1 VLTHAHGFVARDD
14 GRGEIVVAFRGSREL
29 ADIFTG
35 RLLDGMDFIHEV
47 CSTRLRADGNLL
59 LAPLV
64 SRGIEKDNAAS
75 VHAGFLI
82 SYNSVR
88 ASVIRIVRGQL
99 LAFPDYSVVIAGTF
113 FFLRLFGFF
122 YCTVLYM

>member
-1 VLTHAHGFVARDD
+1 
-14 GRGEIVVAFRGSREL
+14 
-29 ADIFTG
+29 
-35 RLLDGMDFIHEV
+35 M
-47 CSTRLRADGNLL
+47 RADGNLL

-64 SRGIEKDNAAS
+64 SRGIEKNNAAS

-88 ASVIRIVRGQL
+88 ASVIRIVREQL

-113 FFLRLFGFF
+113 FFTFVL
-122 YCTVLYM
+122 YCTCNTNERCLGFVSLVGASAADG

>member
-1 VLTHAHGFVARDD
+1 MLTHAHGFVARDD
-14 GRGEIVVAFRGSREL
+14 GRREIVVAFRGSREL
-29 ADIFTG
+29 ADMLTG
-35 RLLDGMDFIHEV
+35 RSGWLDGIRIHEV
-47 CSTRLRADGNLL
+47 CSTRFLRADGNLL

-88 ASVIRIVRGQL
+88 ASVIRIVREQL

-113 FFLRLFGFF
+113 LRFFFCLK
-122 YCTVLYM
+122 LYM

>member
-1 VLTHAHGFVARDD
+1 
-14 GRGEIVVAFRGSREL
+14 
-29 ADIFTG
+29 
-35 RLLDGMDFIHEV
+35 
-47 CSTRLRADGNLL
+47 LRTDGNLL

-88 ASVIRIVRGQL
+88 ASVIRIVREQL
-99 LAFPDYSVVIAGTF
+99 LAFPDYRVVIAGTF
-113 FFLRLFGFF
+113 LRFFFF
-122 YCTVLYM
+122 FKLYM

>member
-1 VLTHAHGFVARDD
+1 
-14 GRGEIVVAFRGSREL
+14 
-29 ADIFTG
+29 
-35 RLLDGMDFIHEV
+35 M
-47 CSTRLRADGNLL
+47 

-88 ASVIRIVRGQL
+88 ASVIRIVREQL
-99 LAFPDYSVVIAGTF
+99 LAFPDYRVVIAGTF
-113 FFLRLFGFF
+113 LRFFFFLNCTCNTNERCLVFVSLACFGD
-122 YCTVLYM
+122 

>member
-1 VLTHAHGFVARDD
+1 
-14 GRGEIVVAFRGSREL
+14 
-29 ADIFTG
+29 
-35 RLLDGMDFIHEV
+35 
-47 CSTRLRADGNLL
+47 LRADGNLL

-88 ASVIRIVRGQL
+88 ASVIRIVREQL

-113 FFLRLFGFF
+113 LRFLFI
-122 YCTVLYM
+122 TVLYYCTCNTNERCLVFVSLACFGG